1 MARKTYE
8 GTGTLPGMDAEERLA
23 ARPRVRSGPPPARS
37 GSREIPVA
45 RIVILAVCAGA
56 VVLGSLYGFH
66 RFEQFLI
73 RDSRFALNGPEG
85 NWDTPTLEIT
95 GAAHASRE
103 QLQAI
108 FSDDAGRSVYLLPMN
123 DRRAS
128 LRSVTWVRDASL
140 ERLWPNRVIVRIAE
154 RAPVAFVTLGPSRFG
169 LIDEDGV
176 ILPTAADRFALPVLA
191 GVHASD
197 SAEER
202 RKRVHRMLRL
212 TRDLGDAASNI
223 SQIDVSDPDD
233 LKITEPW
240 DGRVLTLLIGDHAF
254 ALRYANFVRNYAEI
268 KRRLPG
274 AATLDLRLEDRITVV
289 E

>member
-1 MARKTYE
+1 MARKTND

-23 ARPRVRSGPPPARS
+23 ARPRVRSAPQRP
-37 GSREIPVA
+37 REIPVA
-45 RIVILAVCAGA
+45 RIVILAACAG
-56 VVLGSLYGFH
+56 VVLLGSLYGFH

-95 GAAHASRE
+95 GAAHASRD

-197 SAEER
+197 SPEE
-202 RKRVHRMLRL
+202 
-212 TRDLGDAASNI
+212 
-223 SQIDVSDPDD
+223 
-233 LKITEPW
+233 
-240 DGRVLTLLIGDHAF
+240 
-254 ALRYANFVRNYAEI
+254 
-268 KRRLPG
+268 
-274 AATLDLRLEDRITVV
+274 
-289 E
+289 